1 MNKDERLF
9 RGIFRRGSRTYFNSS
24 RFFPRRI
31 RGDITCL
38 YSFVRTADEF
48 VDAVPQDPAGFAAFR
63 RIYLAGRVNGRDSG
77 NPIIDRFLELSRRH
91 SFRLDWVE
99 AFLDSMA
106 MDLTKKD
113 YLDLGETLMYMYG
126 SAEVIGLMMSRIMGL
141 DERAFPYA
149 RLLGRAMQYINF
161 IRDIQEDLD
170 LGRTYLP
177 QNELRAAGLESLSEQ
192 AACGRPDAFRSYL
205 LRQISRSRAWQAAAG
220 KGYAFLPR
228 RCRIAVRTAADMHA
242 WTVRRIESDPF
253 VVFRTK
259 VKPSRARI
267 VQTGLI
273 NFFDIKGN

>member
-38 YSFVRTADEF
+38 YGFVRTADDF
-48 VDAVPQDPAGFAAFR
+48 VDALPQDPAGFAAFR
-63 RIYLAGRVNGRDSG
+63 QAYSAGRASGRDSG
-77 NPIIDRFLELSRRH
+77 NPIIDRFLELSRRCDFH
-91 SFRLDWVE
+91 PAWVE

-106 MDLTKKD
+106 MDLTKKT
-113 YLDLGETLMYMYG
+113 YRDLGETLRYVYG

-141 DERAFPYA
+141 DQRAFPYA

-161 IRDIQEDLD
+161 IRDIREDLD

-192 AACGRPDAFRSYL
+192 AARGRPDAFRAFV
-205 LRQISRSRAWQAAAG
+205 LRQISRYRAWQAAAE
-220 KGYAFLPR
+220 KGYVFLPR
-228 RCRIAVRTAADMHA
+228 RLGIAVRTAADMYA
-242 WTVRRIESDPF
+242 WTACRVESDPF
-253 VVFRTK
+253 VIFRAK
-259 VKPSRARI
+259 VKPSQARI
-267 VQTGLI
+267 LRTGLI
-273 NFFDIKGN
+273 NVFGRKGN

>member
-1 MNKDERLF
+1 MNKDDRFF

-38 YSFVRTADEF
+38 YGFVRTADDF

-63 RIYLAGRVNGRDSG
+63 QIYFAGRVNGRDSG
-77 NPIIDRFLELSRRH
+77 NPIIDRFLELSRRR

-192 AACGRPDAFRSYL
+192 AARGRPDAFRSYPAAPDL
-205 LRQISRSRAWQAAAG
+205 PLAGPGKRPRGRATLSFPGGSGLPSGRLPTCMRGRLVGSSPIHSSSSGPRSNLPAPGSCKQA
-220 KGYAFLPR
+220 
-228 RCRIAVRTAADMHA
+228 
-242 WTVRRIESDPF
+242 
-253 VVFRTK
+253 
-259 VKPSRARI
+259 
-267 VQTGLI
+267 
-273 NFFDIKGN
+273 